1 MFRICLMVMWV
12 QWKAIYKTL
21 ALSPMLDPWFVWL
34 STPIIYD
41 NTRHFQSG
49 RHSNIVISI
58 VRSGKT
64 GEILIVLSP
73 HRLGKK
79 PSTLMD
85 SLVSPIFDPVRFPDL
100 LARMIINQLVW
111 QGFAKNS
118 RKRERPLSS
127 QNVLIFLSAR
137 MQNDEIIGGL
147 VYYLG

>member
-1 MFRICLMVMWV
+1 M

-21 ALSPMLDPWFVWL
+21 ALSPVLDPWFVWL
-34 STPIIYD
+34 SYPIIYD

-64 GEILIVLSP
+64 GEILIVRSP
-73 HRLGKK
+73 RRLGKKETMGEK

-100 LARMIINQLVW
+100 LADDN
-111 QGFAKNS
+111 
-118 RKRERPLSS
+118 
-127 QNVLIFLSAR
+127 
-137 MQNDEIIGGL
+137 
-147 VYYLG
+147 